1 MFLPQNYMFA
11 MPKFWSEHLQHRF
24 FPSNLVTAFLAASL
38 SISYLDTSVFSCG
51 SSHFL
56 FIVGFGLV
64 LQNNLCAAN
73 LNTINSTCH
82 VKFVKSHIP
91 FNQRQNTKHVLLASY
106 WQCFITEEFDKTIS
120 KPANDEI
127 TNLEC
132 ETCDKIFQP
141 FHSHFL

>member
-11 MPKFWSEHLQHRF
+11 MPNFWSEHLQHRF
-24 FPSNLVTAFLAASL
+24 FSFKLGHGLFGRQLEYIMSRYKCVFLR
-38 SISYLDTSVFSCG
+38 

-64 LQNNLCAAN
+64 VLNNLCAAN